1 MNYYYD
7 YNTFIKIVNDYKQ
20 QVQKDNTES
29 AKRILKALK
38 DTMDAYDSIREL
50 SIQEQNVV
58 MGILM
63 NSMAASYILN
73 NK

>member
-1 MNYYYD
+1 M
-7 YNTFIKIVNDYKQ
+7 
-20 QVQKDNTES
+20 QK
-29 AKRILKALK
+29 RFLKALK
-38 DTMDAYDSIREL
+38 DTMDAYDSICEL
-50 SIQEQNVV
+50 SIQEQSVV